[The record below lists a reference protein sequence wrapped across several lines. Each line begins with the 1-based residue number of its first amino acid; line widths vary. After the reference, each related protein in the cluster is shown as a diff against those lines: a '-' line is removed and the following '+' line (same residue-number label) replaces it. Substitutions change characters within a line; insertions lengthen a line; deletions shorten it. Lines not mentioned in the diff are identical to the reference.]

1 MNSFFY
7 YAVVLDAMC
16 LFIFLVVSY
25 NLLAS
30 TLKNKA
36 IYLILLVLLALTCL
50 LDATH
55 NYLLTYNCQSNLLK
69 EGLCK
74 FDIDFVMI
82 SQTAVTFTN
91 LFIPYVIY
99 VFSYILISRNVA
111 TREAKLLIFSVPF
124 IILSYFV
131 LSAVF
136 NGYIQFKT
144 FQGEFVHGKYY
155 TFLVATVGFY
165 SCLGLI
171 NILQML
177 NHKMDMIKQVLSSN
191 LDVFLLYLSVAMPFI
206 LGPVNLLFDC
216 AIVLPC
222 YAVCAF
228 FLMTIQQYLRI
239 SIDELTTVNN
249 RNELNSY
256 LDNLMLLSEK
266 DRRSTFMMFIDLN
279 KFKHINDTFGHN
291 QGDVVLVQISKLLKA
306 VAGAFNCFVCRY
318 GGDEFILIKRHA
330 NEEKAVNVCK
340 YIDESVTQLQNL
352 SLAPYEISV
361 STGFV
366 RFDNRFKTPKDF
378 IEAADRLMYETKRS
392 GKKDYSTMK

>member
-82 SQTAVTFTN
+82 FQTAVTFTN

-171 NILQML
+171 NILQMVT
-177 NHKMDMIKQVLSSN
+177 HKRDMIKQVLSSN

-206 LGPVNLLFDC
+206 LGSVNLLFDC

-291 QGDVVLVQISKLLKA
+291 EGDVVLVQISKLLKA